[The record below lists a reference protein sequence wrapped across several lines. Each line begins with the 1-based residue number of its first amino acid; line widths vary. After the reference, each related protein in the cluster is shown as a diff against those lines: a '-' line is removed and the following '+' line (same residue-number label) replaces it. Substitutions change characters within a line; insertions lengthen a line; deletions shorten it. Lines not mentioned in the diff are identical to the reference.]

1 MVVRPRINIIEIFS
15 GQRRFRLAGDNF
27 RDRLLTRSKQ
37 TVAGATRVS
46 SKKFQRDA
54 STSGNVREYEIA
66 FSANEQ
72 RYPFLF
78 SFFYLFFLLLAVAF
92 SPYPSSTM
100 IFGRKRTRRF
110 DRSRSESLVSFL
122 SSVDRNRDDKLENVF
137 TRLFVRWSFLKAF
150 SPSNK
155 YVVSVGS
162 QHDMIVNVWDWR
174 NNVKVASNKVS
185 SKVKAVC
192 FAENGNYF
200 VTVGNRHVKFWYLEY
215 SRSAKV
221 SQMLTCR
228 LCPKGTRSLVSTVP

>member
-1 MVVRPRINIIEIFS
+1 MYI
-15 GQRRFRLAGDNF
+15 
-27 RDRLLTRSKQ
+27 
-37 TVAGATRVS
+37 
-46 SKKFQRDA
+46 
-54 STSGNVREYEIA
+54 
-66 FSANEQ
+66 
-72 RYPFLF
+72 
-78 SFFYLFFLLLAVAF
+78 FFL
-92 SPYPSSTM
+92 
-100 IFGRKRTRRF
+100 
-110 DRSRSESLVSFL
+110 
-122 SSVDRNRDDKLENVF
+122 
-137 TRLFVRWSFLKAF
+137 FLKAF

-221 SQMLTCR
+221 RVKLIQ
-228 LCPKGTRSLVSTVP
+228 SLYLF

>member
-1 MVVRPRINIIEIFS
+1 M
-15 GQRRFRLAGDNF
+15 FRLTLNP
-27 RDRLLTRSKQ
+27 Q
-37 TVAGATRVS
+37 
-46 SKKFQRDA
+46 
-54 STSGNVREYEIA
+54 
-66 FSANEQ
+66 
-72 RYPFLF
+72 
-78 SFFYLFFLLLAVAF
+78 
-92 SPYPSSTM
+92 
-100 IFGRKRTRRF
+100 
-110 DRSRSESLVSFL
+110 
-122 SSVDRNRDDKLENVF
+122 
-137 TRLFVRWSFLKAF
+137 AF

-221 SQMLTCR
+221 INHKSNVETFAIDFFSFTLDAR
-228 LCPKGTRSLVSTVP
+228 RAR

>member
-1 MVVRPRINIIEIFS
+1 MEDLRIINLDLFFLIDK
-15 GQRRFRLAGDNF
+15 RRHFERH
-27 RDRLLTRSKQ
+27 
-37 TVAGATRVS
+37 VPI
-46 SKKFQRDA
+46 
-54 STSGNVREYEIA
+54 YI
-66 FSANEQ
+66 
-72 RYPFLF
+72 YF
-78 SFFYLFFLLLAVAF
+78 SFFL
-92 SPYPSSTM
+92 
-100 IFGRKRTRRF
+100 
-110 DRSRSESLVSFL
+110 
-122 SSVDRNRDDKLENVF
+122 
-137 TRLFVRWSFLKAF
+137 FLKAF

-221 SQMLTCR
+221 TN
-228 LCPKGTRSLVSTVP
+228 PISLSLLICSNKINSSIIVSKIVIIDYRYRYR